1 MKWSSTQFL
10 MAKSDTGFK
19 LVDGWLCLTN
29 SYEVFF
35 LFFWSCFWQENIP
48 SLLHTNFK
56 WYRTVLW
63 VIGYVLFVIWNIKT
77 WLEFMEY
84 GSHRKKMP
92 LFSGSCAN
100 EALCPLF
107 STSQLFHIWIE
118 FFLGKVLQTPQNL
131 FLNLR
136 KLMLNYENWNLKL
149 KCWVSIL
156 NY

>member
-29 SYEVFF
+29 SYDVFF

-84 GSHRKKMP
+84 GSHRKKCLYSVGLVQMK
-92 LFSGSCAN
+92 
-100 EALCPLF
+100 LCVHCFLH
-107 STSQLFHIWIE
+107 LNNWIE

-131 FLNLR
+131 FLNSR